1 MFQFINNYFVLFYI
15 GDLRQIEILGSSQ
28 VCSNGSC
35 LETLQQQLGVVFTV
49 KTFGLQIVELLKP
62 IVMKH
67 IHSFQLGK
75 RREALVNATTGAIA
89 SAGNMILPGHV
100 ADFVGMDDDDLEAR
114 KAKA

>member
-1 MFQFINNYFVLFYI
+1 MCVPCVQ
-15 GDLRQIEILGSSQ
+15 
-28 VCSNGSC
+28 
-35 LETLQQQLGVVFTV
+35 V
-49 KTFGLQIVELLKP
+49 KTFGLQIVELIKP

-100 ADFVGMDDDDLEAR
+100 AGHPPPSTDPPIPTAGLQLACSFLLDRPLPSDPLPEVIAALTKRAQNLSSGRLCRDG
-114 KAKA
+114 